1 LESLASQLA
10 QEIRDVADFPRPGIL
25 FKDITPILSSPA
37 LFSEVVRSIGR
48 EAASAAVDV
57 VVGIESRGF
66 LFAAPVALLL
76 GTGLVPVRKPG
87 KLPHRTIR
95 VEYQL
100 EYGVDVLEAH
110 ADAILPGQRVLIV
123 DDVLATGGTAA
134 AAAELIRELGG
145 EVVGATVVV
154 ELAALGGRERLGD
167 VPLTSLVRFG

>member
-10 QEIRDVADFPRPGIL
+10 HEIRDVADFPRPGIL
-25 FKDITPILSSPA
+25 FKDITPILASPA

-48 EAASAAVDV
+48 GAASAAVDV

-76 GTGLVPVRKPG
+76 GSGLVPVRKPG

-100 EYGVDVLEAH
+100 EYGIDMLEAH

-134 AAAELIRELGG
+134 AAAALIRELGG

-167 VPLTSLVRFG
+167 VPVTSLVRFE